1 MVSLDEAVTARLKR
15 GSKHFEVLVEP
26 EGALAFKRGEEVNLE
41 DVLAVETI
49 FEDANR
55 GDRAAESDIT
65 NAFET
70 SNPFEIASQI
80 LKNGELQLT
89 AEQRKHILEEKKK
102 KVIYTIS
109 RNAINPQTRAPHPP
123 ARIERAMEE
132 AKVHIDPLKS
142 VDQLVKI
149 TMKAIRPLIPIRFE
163 EINVAVKI
171 PPEYAPK
178 AYGDISRSG
187 SILKEEWQNDG
198 SWVAVVRIPAGIQNE
213 FYALLNHLTKGEAQT
228 KLL

>member
-26 EGALAFKRGEEVNLE
+26 EGALAFKRGEEVKLE

-55 GDRAAESDIT
+55 GDRAAESDII

-70 SNPFEIASQI
+70 SDPFEIASLI

-89 AEQRKHILEEKKK
+89 AEQRKHILEEKRK

-198 SWVAVVRIPAGIQNE
+198 SWVAVVRIPAGIQND
-213 FYALLNHLTKGEAQT
+213 FYSLLNHLTKGEAQT